1 MRPGV
6 GVFSAEELSSAVG
19 ILGGLLYRVGGV
31 MLTAM

>member
-6 GVFSAEELSSAVG
+6 GVSSAGELSSAVG

-31 MLTAM
+31 MSTVM